1 MPIQTLFTIK
11 TPVIFLIFNRP
22 DTTKRVFE
30 AIRQAKPKKLLVV
43 ADGPRTDKPGEVE
56 KCAAVRSIIDT
67 LDWDCELLTNYSD
80 VNLGCKK
87 RVSSGLDWV
96 FEQVEEAIILED
108 DCLPHPTFFKFCE
121 EMLKKYRDDK
131 KIMAVCGNNPLGKW
145 KAKIQSYHFSYYF
158 NCWGWAT
165 WKRTWQLYDVEMK
178 LWLNEL
184 IQKEIEN
191 YISNKLE
198 FLYYKREFDRQFFQ
212 KQNSWAYPFSFLCLM
227 KQGWVINPSVNLISN
242 IGFGN
247 NATNLKVSSKH
258 ILSNRNT
265 YQAIYPFKEPQL
277 FDIDRE
283 FTSKQYQLVWDR
295 SLINKI
301 RRKLL
306 MNSGI

>member
-1 MPIQTLFTIK
+1 MK
-11 TPVIFLIFNRP
+11 TAVVFLIFNRP

-30 AIRQAKPKKLLVV
+30 AIRQAKPSKLLVV

-67 LDWDCELLTNYSD
+67 LDWDCEVSTNYSD
-80 VNLGCKK
+80 INLGCKK

-145 KAKIQSYHFSYYF
+145 KSKIQSYHFSYYF

-178 LWLNEL
+178 LWVNEL

-191 YISNKLE
+191 YIGNKLE
-198 FLYYKREFDRQFFQ
+198 FLYYKRAFEDQFCNQ
-212 KQNSWAYPFSFLCLM
+212 VNSWGYPFSFLCLM
-227 KQGWVINPSVNLISN
+227 KQGLVINPSVNLISN

-247 NATNLKVSSKH
+247 NATHLKVTSKH
-258 ILSNRNT
+258 ILSNRIT
-265 YQAIYPFKEPQL
+265 YPAIYPFKEPQL
-277 FDIDRE
+277 LDIDRE
-283 FTSKQYQLVWDR
+283 YTSKQYQLVWDR
-295 SLINKI
+295 RLINKI
-301 RRKLL
+301 RRKLVML
-306 MNSGI
+306 TGI